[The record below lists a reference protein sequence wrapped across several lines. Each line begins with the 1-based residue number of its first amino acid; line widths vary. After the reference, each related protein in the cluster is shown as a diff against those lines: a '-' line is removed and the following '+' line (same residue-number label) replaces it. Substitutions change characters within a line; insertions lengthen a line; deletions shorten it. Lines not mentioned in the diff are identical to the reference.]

1 MPNNNGELGWDDV
14 LENDGDEY
22 VILPEG
28 DYVFKVASFERGR
41 YAGGEKLPACNEAV
55 LKLAVEHDGQ
65 IVNITDKLKLHKSME
80 WKLASFFRAI
90 GQKKHG
96 EKLTMDWSKV
106 PGAEGRA
113 HFKPRHYK
121 DQNGDEKEANNV
133 AKYLDFDP
141 EKMPDPFLDVKPGTA
156 EDLPF

>member
-1 MPNNNGELGWDDV
+1 MPNNNGEIGWDDV

-41 YAGGEKLPACNEAV
+41 YAGGDKLPACNEAI
-55 LKLAVEHDGQ
+55 LKLAVDYEGQ
-65 IVNITDKLKLHKSME
+65 VVNITDRLKLHKSME
-80 WKLASFFRAI
+80 WRLASFFRAI

-96 EKLTMDWSKV
+96 EKLAMDWSKV

-113 HFKPRHYK
+113 HFKPRKYK
-121 DQNGDEKEANNV
+121 GQDGEEKEANNV
-133 AKYLDFDP
+133 AKYLDFDAT
-141 EKMPDPFLDVKPGTA
+141 KMPDPFMALPGGVSG
-156 EDLPF
+156 DDPF